1 MITKRIVLLTFLVIL
16 MVTGIAS
23 GHDTWTIPDSGR
35 TIKGET
41 VSLPVG
47 SSHIWG
53 TSEEIPEGY
62 LIAVMADRDG
72 NREAKTEGE
81 SAIAGF
87 YRVFNFTIRNDGL
100 YVFTLYHTEGTW
112 THIVTDPSDPEGG
125 LWLNKKPEDI
135 DISQLPTHDW
145 SESWYIERSY
155 PKHCYS
161 KTFLASGNADFSEA
175 NLPVRTTWEIV
186 PETDIRNAGTGD
198 FAVKTL
204 YKGDPFSDVVVT
216 AALAGQ
222 EETLVENRTDSRGR
236 ALLSLNRS
244 GTWIIKADTGIDPR
258 IVSFMDLPKGP
269 RASGKTPVGPLYRY
283 TLVLRPDYTVP
294 SPQIPGVA

>member
-1 MITKRIVLLTFLVIL
+1 MI
-16 MVTGIAS
+16 
-23 GHDTWTIPDSGR
+23 
-35 TIKGET
+35 
-41 VSLPVG
+41 
-47 SSHIWG
+47 
-53 TSEEIPEGY
+53 
-62 LIAVMADRDG
+62 
-72 NREAKTEGE
+72 
-81 SAIAGF
+81 
-87 YRVFNFTIRNDGL
+87 
-100 YVFTLYHTEGTW
+100 
-112 THIVTDPSDPEGG
+112 
-125 LWLNKKPEDI
+125 
-135 DISQLPTHDW
+135 
-145 SESWYIERSY
+145 
-155 PKHCYS
+155 
-161 KTFLASGNADFSEA
+161 
-175 NLPVRTTWEIV
+175 
-186 PETDIRNAGTGD
+186 
-198 FAVKTL
+198 TL